1 MGLLNSTSVSIPSLL
16 SFGVTS
22 PAASQLF
29 HDSLKFDREPMLL
42 CAQVLNY
49 CYGQDSATT
58 PEIQLGLGSTHMWK
72 ILSESL
78 MIWYNNRP
86 RDFKP
91 MLELDENEQFFPLIL
106 FSSGAAT
113 LANQMFHTAMLLL
126 LQNQPR
132 TLLNEHGRS
141 VTMSPLWHAQ
151 RICGISLNN
160 DSRNSWDF
168 GMIGSLFVAAR
179 RMTYQ
184 PQQRAILA
192 GIDRISRITRWDL
205 GSLKAQLIQEWPPE

>member
-1 MGLLNSTSVSIPSLL
+1 MSIPSLL
-16 SFGVTS
+16 SFGVSS

-29 HDSLKFDREPMLL
+29 HESLKFDREPLLL
-42 CAQVLNY
+42 CGQVLNY
-49 CYGQDSATT
+49 CFGHDSISA
-58 PEIQLGLGSTHMWK
+58 PEIQLGLGTTHRWK

-78 MIWYNNRP
+78 MLWYNSRS

-91 MLELDENEQFFPLIL
+91 MLELEENEQLFPLIL
-106 FSSGAAT
+106 FSSGTAT

-168 GMIGSLFVAAR
+168 SMVGSLFVGAR
-179 RMTYQ
+179 RMTYE
-184 PQQRAILA
+184 PQQRAVLA
-192 GIDRISRITRWDL
+192 GIERIARITGWDL
-205 GSLKAQLIQEWPPE
+205 GSLTAQLVQEWPPE